1 MSKYKKYTQEYRDE
15 AVRMALENDQ
25 PIAKVARDLGI
36 NEGTLGNWVN
46 KYRREHPVSEELSL
60 PDRARLREL
69 ERENRELRLMNDFLK
84 KAAAFFARE
93 QQ

>member
-15 AVRMALENDQ
+15 AVKMVLENDQ
-25 PIAKVARDLGI
+25 PIARVARDLGI

-60 PDRARLREL
+60 PALHTSGGGGGVSPPPMRSMRSR
-69 ERENRELRLMNDFLK
+69 
-84 KAAAFFARE
+84 
-93 QQ
+93 

>member
-46 KYRREHPVSEELSL
+46 KYRREHCLASGIVSH
-60 PDRARLREL
+60 
-69 ERENRELRLMNDFLK
+69 FGV
-84 KAAAFFARE
+84 
-93 QQ
+93 